1 MSENTK
7 PIKSSAKASGK
18 LHPAIPGIGSFLLMG
33 VGQAINKNWI
43 KALCFFL
50 IPVLVCVVEFSSSN
64 WGKYVK
70 LQQAD
75 SLVLKVAE
83 AENELQLIEEKL
95 NNATESEK
103 DKIAKQYDNAVK
115 RYENAVNQ
123 YETSAIVTHIS
134 QQVVDYGVE
143 AIDEE
148 ADYLGIDDE
157 EYDWAAMFGGEEDFA
172 EESEEDLAEEDWSEL
187 FDFGEGDEEDYYYEE
202 VVEYQYPRYDLS
214 PNGEKYIIRDFG
226 GFFTKGIW
234 GLITLGRV
242 VLDQEYAGKIMTLN
256 DYTSRW
262 LTADNSTVLLG
273 NGLIT
278 LVFVI
283 LYIMAWVLCIIDAI
297 KERKS
302 INETGESESFKDF
315 VKRLWSNAY
324 VYIMLM
330 PAFILILFF
339 TLIPFLYTF
348 IIAFTNYT
356 YRIKLGA
363 ALVEWAGFSAFGQA
377 ITDPEWLTIFAKVF
391 LWTVFWAFM
400 SSFTV
405 YSLGFVNALVIESPM
420 VKGKKFWR
428 IILILPWAIPGLIT
442 LMLFKNAFAKDG
454 LINQIL
460 YATGSMDGF
469 SSFLTNIG
477 LQGSVGPYLE
487 AMVEGEWKTDFA
499 PLLAQY
505 NISEEAIRTYLETG
519 SKELIPAGI
528 GADVLNMFRLRNFD
542 TPIFWFAPWY
552 NGNLAKACVIFVNLW
567 LGAPYHM
574 MMIIGCLAT
583 IPKDLYEAA
592 NIDGATGWQRFKA
605 ITLPSVLSA
614 TIPSLIMTFSFN
626 FNNFGAIYFL
636 TGGGPA
642 WNPSQVPD
650 TMRVLGSSLPGQTDI
665 LISWIYKLSFTKNS
679 EMFNVAAVYSIFIF
693 LIVGGFAVYSLLR
706 SKSFSEDGE

>member
-1 MSENTK
+1 MSNNTK
-7 PIKSSAKASGK
+7 PIESSAKASGK

-33 VGQAINKNWI
+33 VGQVINKNWI

-50 IPVLVCVVEFSSSN
+50 VPVLVCVVEFSSSN

-75 SLVLKVAE
+75 SLVRKVAE
-83 AENELQLIEEKL
+83 AENKLQLIEEKL

-134 QQVVDYGVE
+134 TQVVDYGE
-143 AIDEE
+143 FATIEEE

-157 EYDWAAMFGGEEDFA
+157 EMDWDSILGGEDVDWEA
-172 EESEEDLAEEDWSEL
+172 LLAGESEED
-187 FDFGEGDEEDYYYEE
+187 YEE
-202 VVEYQYPRYDLS
+202 EYVVEVPQYQYPRYNLS

-226 GFFTKGIW
+226 GFFTKGLW
-234 GLITLGRV
+234 GLVTLGRV

-283 LYIMAWVLCIIDAI
+283 LYIMAWVLCVVDAI
-297 KERKS
+297 KERKT
-302 INETGESESFKDF
+302 INETGVSESFKDF

-324 VYIMLM
+324 VYIMLL

-363 ALVEWAGFSAFGQA
+363 SLVQWAGFSAFGQA
-377 ITDPEWLTIFAKVF
+377 VADPEWLTIFVKVF

-405 YSLGFVNALVIESPM
+405 YSLGFVNAMVIESPM
-420 VKGKKFWR
+420 VKGKKIWR

-469 SSFLTNIG
+469 SNFLTSIG
-477 LQGSVGPYLE
+477 LQGSVGPYFE
-487 AMVEGEWKTDFA
+487 ACINGEWRMEFVDT
-499 PLLAQY
+499 LLAQY
-505 NISEEAIRTYLETG
+505 NLSADAVRTYLETG
-519 SKELIPAGI
+519 STSLLPAGFSTEI
-528 GADVLNMFRLRNFD
+528 LESFRLRNFD
-542 TPIFWFAPWY
+542 SPIFWFAPWY

-583 IPKDLYEAA
+583 IPRDLYEAA
-592 NIDGATGWQRFKA
+592 DIDGATGWQRFKA

-693 LIVGGFAVYSLLR
+693 LIVGGFAVYSLLQ

>member
-1 MSENTK
+1 MSNNTK
-7 PIKSSAKASGK
+7 PIESSAKASGK

-33 VGQAINKNWI
+33 VGQAINKSWI
-43 KALCFFL
+43 KAVCFFL
-50 IPVLVCVVEFSSSN
+50 VPVLVCVVEFSSSN
-64 WGKYVK
+64 WGKYIK
-70 LQQAD
+70 LQSGSMD
-75 SLVLKVAE
+75 E
-83 AENELQLIEEKL
+83 
-95 NNATESEK
+95 
-103 DKIAKQYDNAVK
+103 Y
-115 RYENAVNQ
+115 
-123 YETSAIVTHIS
+123 IS
-134 QQVVDYGVE
+134 TQVVDYGE
-143 AIDEE
+143 YATLDDE

-157 EYDWAAMFGGEEDFA
+157 EMDWASFFGGEEEYV
-172 EESEEDLAEEDWSEL
+172 EEEEDWSAFFEG
-187 FDFGEGDEEDYYYEE
+187 GEEYYDDEEYVADVPQYE
-202 VVEYQYPRYDLS
+202 YPRYDLS
-214 PNGEKYIIRDFG
+214 PNGERYVVRDFG
-226 GFFTKGIW
+226 GFFTKGLW
-234 GLITLGRV
+234 GLVTLGRV

-256 DYTSRW
+256 NYTSRW

-283 LYIMAWVLCIIDAI
+283 LYIMAWVLCVVDAV
-297 KERKS
+297 KERKT
-302 INETGESESFKDF
+302 INETGVSESFKDF
-315 VKRLWSNAY
+315 IKALWSNAY
-324 VYIMLM
+324 VYIMLL

-363 ALVEWAGFSAFGQA
+363 SLVQWAGFSAFGQA
-377 ITDPEWLTIFAKVF
+377 VTDPEWLAIFVKVF

-400 SSFTV
+400 ASFTV
-405 YSLGFVNALVIESPM
+405 YGLGFVNAMVIESPM
-420 VKGKKFWR
+420 VKGKKIWR

-454 LINQIL
+454 LLNQIL
-460 YATGSMDGF
+460 YATGSMDSF
-469 SSFLTNIG
+469 SKFLTNIG

-487 AMVEGEWKTDFA
+487 GLVSGEWRTDIE

-505 NISEEAIRTYLETG
+505 NISSEAIRAYLETG
-519 SKELIPAGI
+519 STSLLPAGI
-528 GADVLNMFRLRNFD
+528 SADVLSMFRLRNFD
-542 TPIFWFAPWY
+542 SPIFWFAPWY

-583 IPKDLYEAA
+583 IPRDLYEAA
-592 NIDGATGWQRFKA
+592 DIDGATGWQRFKA
-605 ITLPSVLSA
+605 ITLPSVLTA

-693 LIVGGFAVYSLLR
+693 LIVGGFAVYSLLQ

>member
-50 IPVLVCVVEFSSSN
+50 IPVLVLVVEFSSSN
-64 WGKYVK
+64 WGKYIK
-70 LQQAD
+70 MQSGSMD
-75 SLVLKVAE
+75 E
-83 AENELQLIEEKL
+83 
-95 NNATESEK
+95 
-103 DKIAKQYDNAVK
+103 Y
-115 RYENAVNQ
+115 
-123 YETSAIVTHIS
+123 IS
-134 QQVVDYGVE
+134 QQVVDYGE
-143 AIDEE
+143 YAAIDEE
-148 ADYLGIDDE
+148 ADYLGIEGEDDWSAFFGDEESSDE
-157 EYDWAAMFGGEEDFA
+157 EY
-172 EESEEDLAEEDWSEL
+172 AEEDWS
-187 FDFGEGDEEDYYYEE
+187 DFFETSDEEYYEDEYYEE
-202 VVEYQYPRYDLS
+202 EVPQYEYPRYDLS
-214 PNGEKYIIRDFG
+214 PNGEKYIVRDFG
-226 GFFTKGIW
+226 GFFTKGLW
-234 GLITLGRV
+234 GLVTLGRV
-242 VLDQEYAGKIMTLN
+242 VIDQEYAGKIMTLN
-256 DYTSRW
+256 NYTTRW

-283 LYIMAWVLCIIDAI
+283 LYIMAWVLCIVDAV

-302 INETGESESFKDF
+302 INETGVAESFKDF

-377 ITDPEWLTIFAKVF
+377 VTDPEWLSIFAKVF

-420 VKGKKFWR
+420 VKGKKIWR
-428 IILILPWAIPGLIT
+428 TILILPWAIPGLIT
-442 LMLFKNAFAKDG
+442 LMLFKNAFNKDG

-460 YATGSMDGF
+460 WATGSME
-469 SSFLTNIG
+469 SVSNFLYNIG
-477 LQGSVGPYLE
+477 LQG
-487 AMVEGEWKTDFA
+487 K
-499 PLLAQY
+499 
-505 NISEEAIRTYLETG
+505 
-519 SKELIPAGI
+519 
-528 GADVLNMFRLRNFD
+528 ADV
-542 TPIFWFAPWY
+542 PIFWFDPWY
-552 NGNLAKACVIFVNLW
+552 NGNLAKFCVIFVNLW

>member
-1 MSENTK
+1 MSNNTK
-7 PIKSSAKASGK
+7 PIESSAKASGK

-33 VGQAINKNWI
+33 VGQVINKSWI
-43 KALCFFL
+43 KAVCFFL
-50 IPVLVCVVEFSSSN
+50 VPVLVCVVEFSTSN
-64 WGKYVK
+64 WGKYIK
-70 LQQAD
+70 LQSGSMD
-75 SLVLKVAE
+75 E
-83 AENELQLIEEKL
+83 
-95 NNATESEK
+95 
-103 DKIAKQYDNAVK
+103 Y
-115 RYENAVNQ
+115 
-123 YETSAIVTHIS
+123 IS
-134 QQVVDYGVE
+134 TQVVDYGE
-143 AIDEE
+143 YATLDDE
-148 ADYLGIDDE
+148 ADYLGIEDE
-157 EYDWAAMFGGEEDFA
+157 EMDWASFFGGEEEYV
-172 EESEEDLAEEDWSEL
+172 EEEEDWEA
-187 FDFGEGDEEDYYYEE
+187 FFGEGEEEYYEE
-202 VVEYQYPRYDLS
+202 EYYEEEVPQYEYPRYDLS
-214 PNGEKYIIRDFG
+214 PNGEKYVVRDFG
-226 GFFTKGIW
+226 GFFTKGLW
-234 GLITLGRV
+234 GLVTLGRV

-256 DYTSRW
+256 NYTSRW

-283 LYIMAWVLCIIDAI
+283 LYIMAWVLCVVDAV
-297 KERKS
+297 KERKT
-302 INETGESESFKDF
+302 INETGKAESFKEF
-315 VKRLWSNAY
+315 IKALWSNAY
-324 VYIMLM
+324 VYIMLL

-363 ALVEWAGFSAFGQA
+363 SLVQWAGFSAFGQA
-377 ITDPEWLTIFAKVF
+377 VTDPEWLAIFVKVF

-400 SSFTV
+400 ASFTV
-405 YSLGFVNALVIESPM
+405 YGLGFVNAMVIESPM
-420 VKGKKFWR
+420 VKGKKIWR

-454 LINQIL
+454 LLNQIL
-460 YATGSMDGF
+460 YATGSMDSF
-469 SSFLTNIG
+469 SKFLTNIG

-487 AMVEGEWKTDFA
+487 GLVSGEWRTDIE

-505 NISEEAIRTYLETG
+505 NISSEAIRAYLETG
-519 SKELIPAGI
+519 STSLLPAGI
-528 GADVLNMFRLRNFD
+528 SADVLSLFRLRNFD
-542 TPIFWFAPWY
+542 SPIFWFAPWY

-583 IPKDLYEAA
+583 IPRDLYEAA
-592 NIDGATGWQRFKA
+592 DIDGATGWQRFKA
-605 ITLPSVLSA
+605 ITLPSVLTA

-693 LIVGGFAVYSLLR
+693 LIVGGFAVYSLLQ

>member
-1 MSENTK
+1 MSNNTK
-7 PIKSSAKASGK
+7 PIESSAKASGK

-33 VGQAINKNWI
+33 VGQVINKSWI
-43 KALCFFL
+43 KAVCFFL
-50 IPVLVCVVEFSSSN
+50 VPVLVCVVEFSSSN
-64 WGKYVK
+64 WGKYIK
-70 LQQAD
+70 LQSGSMD
-75 SLVLKVAE
+75 E
-83 AENELQLIEEKL
+83 
-95 NNATESEK
+95 
-103 DKIAKQYDNAVK
+103 Y
-115 RYENAVNQ
+115 
-123 YETSAIVTHIS
+123 IS
-134 QQVVDYGVE
+134 TQVVDYGE
-143 AIDEE
+143 YATLDDE

-157 EYDWAAMFGGEEDFA
+157 EMDWSSFFGGEEEYV
-172 EESEEDLAEEDWSEL
+172 EEEEDWEA
-187 FDFGEGDEEDYYYEE
+187 FFGEGEEEYYEE
-202 VVEYQYPRYDLS
+202 EYYEEEVPQYEYPRYDLS
-214 PNGEKYIIRDFG
+214 PNGEKYVVRDFG
-226 GFFTKGIW
+226 GFFTKGLW
-234 GLITLGRV
+234 GLVTLGRV

-256 DYTSRW
+256 NYTSRW

-283 LYIMAWVLCIIDAI
+283 LYIMAWVLCVIDAI

-302 INETGESESFKDF
+302 INETGLSESFKDF

-324 VYIMLM
+324 VYIMLL

-377 ITDPEWLTIFAKVF
+377 VTDPEWLTIFAKVF
-391 LWTVFWAFM
+391 MWTVFWAFM

-405 YSLGFVNALVIESPM
+405 YSLGFVNAMVIESPM
-420 VKGKKFWR
+420 VKGKKIWR

-442 LMLFKNAFAKDG
+442 LMLFKNAFNKDG

-460 YATGSMDGF
+460 WATGSME
-469 SSFLTNIG
+469 SVSNFLFNIG
-477 LQGSVGPYLE
+477 LQG
-487 AMVEGEWKTDFA
+487 K
-499 PLLAQY
+499 
-505 NISEEAIRTYLETG
+505 
-519 SKELIPAGI
+519 
-528 GADVLNMFRLRNFD
+528 ADQPIYWFD
-542 TPIFWFAPWY
+542 PWY

-583 IPKDLYEAA
+583 IPRDLYEAA
-592 NIDGATGWQRFKA
+592 DIDGATGWQRFKA
-605 ITLPSVLSA
+605 ITLPSVLTA

-693 LIVGGFAVYSLLR
+693 LIVGGFAVYSLLQ

>member
-1 MSENTK
+1 MSNNTK
-7 PIKSSAKASGK
+7 PIESSAKASGK

-33 VGQAINKNWI
+33 VGQAINKSWI
-43 KALCFFL
+43 KAVCFFL
-50 IPVLVCVVEFSSSN
+50 VPVLVCVVEFSSSN
-64 WGKYVK
+64 WGKYIK
-70 LQQAD
+70 LQSGSMD
-75 SLVLKVAE
+75 E
-83 AENELQLIEEKL
+83 
-95 NNATESEK
+95 
-103 DKIAKQYDNAVK
+103 Y
-115 RYENAVNQ
+115 
-123 YETSAIVTHIS
+123 IS
-134 QQVVDYGVE
+134 TQVVDYGE
-143 AIDEE
+143 YATLDDE

-157 EYDWAAMFGGEEDFA
+157 EMDWASFFGGEEEYV
-172 EESEEDLAEEDWSEL
+172 EEEEDWSAFFEG
-187 FDFGEGDEEDYYYEE
+187 GEEYYDDEEYVADVPQYE
-202 VVEYQYPRYDLS
+202 YPRYDLS
-214 PNGEKYIIRDFG
+214 PNGEKYVVRDFG
-226 GFFTKGIW
+226 GFFTKGLW
-234 GLITLGRV
+234 GLVTLGRV

-256 DYTSRW
+256 NYTSRW

-283 LYIMAWVLCIIDAI
+283 LYIMAWVLCVVDAV
-297 KERKS
+297 KERKT
-302 INETGESESFKDF
+302 INETGVSESFKDF
-315 VKRLWSNAY
+315 IKALWSNAY
-324 VYIMLM
+324 VYIMLL

-363 ALVEWAGFSAFGQA
+363 SLVQWAGFSAFGQA
-377 ITDPEWLTIFAKVF
+377 VTDPEWLAIFVKVF

-400 SSFTV
+400 ASFTV
-405 YSLGFVNALVIESPM
+405 YGLGFVNAMVIESPM
-420 VKGKKFWR
+420 VKGKKIWR

-454 LINQIL
+454 LLNQIL
-460 YATGSMDGF
+460 YATGSMDSF
-469 SSFLTNIG
+469 SKFLTNIG

-487 AMVEGEWKTDFA
+487 GLVSGEWRTDIE
-499 PLLAQY
+499 PLLVQY
-505 NISEEAIRTYLETG
+505 NISSEAIRAYLETG
-519 SKELIPAGI
+519 STSLLPAGI
-528 GADVLNMFRLRNFD
+528 SADVLSMFRLRNFD
-542 TPIFWFAPWY
+542 SPIFWFAPWY

-583 IPKDLYEAA
+583 IPRDLYEAA
-592 NIDGATGWQRFKA
+592 DIDGATGWQRFKA
-605 ITLPSVLSA
+605 ITLPSVLTA

-693 LIVGGFAVYSLLR
+693 LIVGGFAVYSLLQ

>member
-1 MSENTK
+1 MSNNTK
-7 PIKSSAKASGK
+7 PIESSAKASGK

-33 VGQAINKNWI
+33 VGQVINKSWI
-43 KALCFFL
+43 KAVCFFL
-50 IPVLVCVVEFSSSN
+50 VPVLVCVVEFSTSN
-64 WGKYVK
+64 WGKYIK
-70 LQQAD
+70 LQSGSMD
-75 SLVLKVAE
+75 E
-83 AENELQLIEEKL
+83 
-95 NNATESEK
+95 
-103 DKIAKQYDNAVK
+103 Y
-115 RYENAVNQ
+115 
-123 YETSAIVTHIS
+123 IS
-134 QQVVDYGVE
+134 TQVVDYGE
-143 AIDEE
+143 YATLDDE
-148 ADYLGIDDE
+148 ADYLGIDDDE
-157 EYDWAAMFGGEEDFA
+157 MDWSSFFGGEEEYV
-172 EESEEDLAEEDWSEL
+172 EEEEDWGA
-187 FDFGEGDEEDYYYEE
+187 FFGEGEEEYYDDEEWVEDVPQYE
-202 VVEYQYPRYDLS
+202 YPRYDLS
-214 PNGEKYIIRDFG
+214 PNGEKYVVRDFG
-226 GFFTKGIW
+226 GFFSKGLW
-234 GLITLGRV
+234 GLVTLGRV

-256 DYTSRW
+256 NYTSRW

-283 LYIMAWVLCIIDAI
+283 LYIMVWVLCVIDAI

-302 INETGESESFKDF
+302 INETGVAESFKDF

-324 VYIMLM
+324 VYIMLL
-330 PAFILILFF
+330 PAFVLILFF

-377 ITDPEWLTIFAKVF
+377 VTDPEWLTIFVKVF

-405 YSLGFVNALVIESPM
+405 YSLGFVNAMVIESPM
-420 VKGKKFWR
+420 VKGKKIWR

-442 LMLFKNAFAKDG
+442 LMLFKNAFNKDG

-460 YATGSMDGF
+460 WATGSMESF
-469 SSFLTNIG
+469 SNFLFNIG
-477 LQGSVGPYLE
+477 LQG
-487 AMVEGEWKTDFA
+487 K
-499 PLLAQY
+499 
-505 NISEEAIRTYLETG
+505 
-519 SKELIPAGI
+519 
-528 GADVLNMFRLRNFD
+528 ADQPIYWFD
-542 TPIFWFAPWY
+542 PWY

-583 IPKDLYEAA
+583 IPRDLYEAA
-592 NIDGATGWQRFKA
+592 DIDGATGWQRFKA
-605 ITLPSVLSA
+605 ITLPSVLTA

-693 LIVGGFAVYSLLR
+693 LIVGGFAVYSLLQ

>member
-1 MSENTK
+1 MSNNTK
-7 PIKSSAKASGK
+7 PIESSAKASGK

-50 IPVLVCVVEFSSSN
+50 VPVLVCVVEFSSSN

-123 YETSAIVTHIS
+123 YETSAILTHIS
-134 QQVVDYGVE
+134 NQVVDYGE
-143 AIDEE
+143 YATLDDE
-148 ADYLGIDDE
+148 ADYLGIEDEEMDWDFIFGGEEEFVEEEEDWEAFFGEGGEEYYDDE
-157 EYDWAAMFGGEEDFA
+157 EYV
-172 EESEEDLAEEDWSEL
+172 
-187 FDFGEGDEEDYYYEE
+187 EE
-202 VVEYQYPRYDLS
+202 VPQYEYPRYDLS

-226 GFFTKGIW
+226 GFFTKGLW
-234 GLITLGRV
+234 GLVTLGRV

-283 LYIMAWVLCIIDAI
+283 LYIMAWVLCVVDAI

-302 INETGESESFKDF
+302 INETGVSESFKDF

-324 VYIMLM
+324 VYIMLL

-363 ALVEWAGFSAFGQA
+363 SLVEWAGFSAFGQA
-377 ITDPEWLTIFAKVF
+377 VTDPEWLAIFVKVF

-400 SSFTV
+400 ASFTV
-405 YSLGFVNALVIESPM
+405 YALGFVNAMVIESPM
-420 VKGKKFWR
+420 VKGKKIWR

-454 LINQIL
+454 LLNQIL
-460 YATGSMDGF
+460 WQTGAMEGF
-469 SSFLTNIG
+469 SNFLFNIG
-477 LQGSVGPYLE
+477 LQG
-487 AMVEGEWKTDFA
+487 K
-499 PLLAQY
+499 
-505 NISEEAIRTYLETG
+505 
-519 SKELIPAGI
+519 
-528 GADVLNMFRLRNFD
+528 ADV
-542 TPIFWFAPWY
+542 PIFWFAPWY

-583 IPKDLYEAA
+583 IPRDLYEAA
-592 NIDGATGWQRFKA
+592 DIDGATGWQRFKS

-693 LIVGGFAVYSLLR
+693 LIVGGFAVYSLLQ

>member
-1 MSENTK
+1 MSNNTK
-7 PIKSSAKASGK
+7 PIESSAKASGK

-33 VGQAINKNWI
+33 VGQVINKSWI
-43 KALCFFL
+43 KAVCFFL
-50 IPVLVCVVEFSSSN
+50 VPVLVCVVEFSTSN
-64 WGKYVK
+64 WGKYIK
-70 LQQAD
+70 LQSGSMD
-75 SLVLKVAE
+75 E
-83 AENELQLIEEKL
+83 
-95 NNATESEK
+95 
-103 DKIAKQYDNAVK
+103 Y
-115 RYENAVNQ
+115 
-123 YETSAIVTHIS
+123 IS
-134 QQVVDYGVE
+134 TQVVDYGE
-143 AIDEE
+143 YATLEDE
-148 ADYLGIDDE
+148 ADYLGIEDE
-157 EYDWAAMFGGEEDFA
+157 EMDWASFFGGEEEYV
-172 EESEEDLAEEDWSEL
+172 EEEEDWEA
-187 FDFGEGDEEDYYYEE
+187 FFGEGGEEYYEDEEYVEE
-202 VVEYQYPRYDLS
+202 VPQYEYPRYDLS
-214 PNGEKYIIRDFG
+214 PNGEKYVVRDFG
-226 GFFTKGIW
+226 GFFTKGLW
-234 GLITLGRV
+234 GLVTLGRV

-256 DYTSRW
+256 NYTSRW

-283 LYIMAWVLCIIDAI
+283 LYIMTWVLCIIDAV
-297 KERKS
+297 KERKTF
-302 INETGESESFKDF
+302 NETGEVQKFKEF
-315 VKRLWSNAY
+315 IKALWSNAY
-324 VYIMLM
+324 VYIMLL

-363 ALVEWAGFSAFGQA
+363 SLVEWAGFSAFGQA
-377 ITDPEWLTIFAKVF
+377 VTDPEWLTIFVKVF

-405 YSLGFVNALVIESPM
+405 YSLGFVNAMVIESPM
-420 VKGKKFWR
+420 VKGKKIWR

-460 YATGSMDGF
+460 YATGTMDGF

-487 AMVEGEWKTDFA
+487 GNIAGEWRTDIE

-505 NISEEAIRTYLETG
+505 SLSAEAIRAYLETG
-519 SKELIPAGI
+519 STSLLPAGI
-528 GADVLNMFRLRNFD
+528 SADVLSMFRLRNFD
-542 TPIFWFAPWY
+542 SPIFWFAPWY

-583 IPKDLYEAA
+583 IPRDLYEAA
-592 NIDGATGWQRFKA
+592 DIDGATGWQRFKA
-605 ITLPSVLSA
+605 ITLPSVLAS

-693 LIVGGFAVYSLLR
+693 LIVGGFAVYSLLQ

>member
-50 IPVLVCVVEFSSSN
+50 IPVLVLVVEFSSSN
-64 WGKYVK
+64 WGKYIK
-70 LQQAD
+70 MQSGSMD
-75 SLVLKVAE
+75 E
-83 AENELQLIEEKL
+83 
-95 NNATESEK
+95 
-103 DKIAKQYDNAVK
+103 Y
-115 RYENAVNQ
+115 
-123 YETSAIVTHIS
+123 IS
-134 QQVVDYGVE
+134 QQVVDYGE
-143 AIDEE
+143 YAAIDEE
-148 ADYLGIDDE
+148 ADYLGIEGEDDWSAFFGDEESSDE
-157 EYDWAAMFGGEEDFA
+157 EY
-172 EESEEDLAEEDWSEL
+172 AEEDWS
-187 FDFGEGDEEDYYYEE
+187 DFFETSDEEYYEE
-202 VVEYQYPRYDLS
+202 EYYEEEVPQYEYPRYDLS
-214 PNGEKYIIRDFG
+214 PNGEKYVVRDFG
-226 GFFTKGIW
+226 GFFTKGLW
-234 GLITLGRV
+234 GLVTLGRV
-242 VLDQEYAGKIMTLN
+242 VIDQEYAGKIMTLN
-256 DYTSRW
+256 NYTTRW

-283 LYIMAWVLCIIDAI
+283 LYIMAWVLCIVDAV

-302 INETGESESFKDF
+302 INETGVAESFKDF

-377 ITDPEWLTIFAKVF
+377 VTDPEWLSIFAKVF

-420 VKGKKFWR
+420 VKGKKIWR
-428 IILILPWAIPGLIT
+428 TILILPWAIPGLIT
-442 LMLFKNAFAKDG
+442 LMLFKNAFNKDG

-460 YATGSMDGF
+460 WATGSME
-469 SSFLTNIG
+469 SVSNFLYNIG
-477 LQGSVGPYLE
+477 LQG
-487 AMVEGEWKTDFA
+487 K
-499 PLLAQY
+499 
-505 NISEEAIRTYLETG
+505 
-519 SKELIPAGI
+519 
-528 GADVLNMFRLRNFD
+528 ADV
-542 TPIFWFAPWY
+542 PIFWFDPWY
-552 NGNLAKACVIFVNLW
+552 NGNLAKFCVIFVNLW

>member
-1 MSENTK
+1 MSNNTK
-7 PIKSSAKASGK
+7 PIESSAKASGK

-33 VGQAINKNWI
+33 VGQAINKSWI
-43 KALCFFL
+43 KAVCFFL
-50 IPVLVCVVEFSSSN
+50 VPVLVCVVEFSSSN
-64 WGKYVK
+64 WGKYIK
-70 LQQAD
+70 LQSGSMD
-75 SLVLKVAE
+75 E
-83 AENELQLIEEKL
+83 
-95 NNATESEK
+95 
-103 DKIAKQYDNAVK
+103 Y
-115 RYENAVNQ
+115 
-123 YETSAIVTHIS
+123 IS
-134 QQVVDYGVE
+134 TQVVDYGE
-143 AIDEE
+143 YATLDDE

-157 EYDWAAMFGGEEDFA
+157 EMDWSSFFGGEEEYV
-172 EESEEDLAEEDWSEL
+172 EEEEDWSAFFEG
-187 FDFGEGDEEDYYYEE
+187 GEEYYDDEEYVADVPQYE
-202 VVEYQYPRYDLS
+202 YPRYDLS
-214 PNGEKYIIRDFG
+214 PNGEKYVVRDFG
-226 GFFTKGIW
+226 GFFTKGLW
-234 GLITLGRV
+234 GLVTLGRV

-256 DYTSRW
+256 NYTSRW

-283 LYIMAWVLCIIDAI
+283 LYIMAWVLCVVDAV
-297 KERKS
+297 KERKT
-302 INETGESESFKDF
+302 INETGVSESFKDF
-315 VKRLWSNAY
+315 IKALWSNAY
-324 VYIMLM
+324 VYIMLL

-363 ALVEWAGFSAFGQA
+363 SLVQWAGFSAFGQA
-377 ITDPEWLTIFAKVF
+377 VTDPEWLAIFVKVF

-400 SSFTV
+400 ASFTV
-405 YSLGFVNALVIESPM
+405 YGLGFVNAMVIESPM
-420 VKGKKFWR
+420 VKGKKIWR

-454 LINQIL
+454 LLNQIL
-460 YATGSMDGF
+460 YATGSMDSF
-469 SSFLTNIG
+469 SKFLTNIG

-487 AMVEGEWKTDFA
+487 GLVSGEWRTDIE

-505 NISEEAIRTYLETG
+505 NISSEAIRAYLETG
-519 SKELIPAGI
+519 STSLLPAGI
-528 GADVLNMFRLRNFD
+528 SADVLSMFRLRNFD
-542 TPIFWFAPWY
+542 SPIFWFAPWY

-583 IPKDLYEAA
+583 IPRDLYEAA
-592 NIDGATGWQRFKA
+592 DIDGATGWQRFKA
-605 ITLPSVLSA
+605 ITLPSVLTA

-693 LIVGGFAVYSLLR
+693 LIVGGFAVYSLLQ

>member
-1 MSENTK
+1 MSNNTK
-7 PIKSSAKASGK
+7 PIESSAKASGK

-33 VGQAINKNWI
+33 VGQAINKSWI
-43 KALCFFL
+43 KAVCFFL
-50 IPVLVCVVEFSSSN
+50 VPVLVCVVEFSSSN
-64 WGKYVK
+64 WGKYIK
-70 LQQAD
+70 LQSGSMD
-75 SLVLKVAE
+75 E
-83 AENELQLIEEKL
+83 
-95 NNATESEK
+95 
-103 DKIAKQYDNAVK
+103 Y
-115 RYENAVNQ
+115 
-123 YETSAIVTHIS
+123 IS
-134 QQVVDYGVE
+134 TQVVDYGE
-143 AIDEE
+143 YATLDDE

-157 EYDWAAMFGGEEDFA
+157 EMDWASFFGGEEEYV
-172 EESEEDLAEEDWSEL
+172 EEEEDWSAFFEG
-187 FDFGEGDEEDYYYEE
+187 GEEYYDDEEYVADVPQYE
-202 VVEYQYPRYDLS
+202 YPRYDLS
-214 PNGEKYIIRDFG
+214 PNGEKYVVRDFG
-226 GFFTKGIW
+226 GFFTKGLW
-234 GLITLGRV
+234 GLVTLGRV

-256 DYTSRW
+256 NYTSRW

-283 LYIMAWVLCIIDAI
+283 LYIMAWVLCVVDAV
-297 KERKS
+297 KERKT
-302 INETGESESFKDF
+302 INETGVSESFKDF
-315 VKRLWSNAY
+315 IKALWSNAY
-324 VYIMLM
+324 VYIMLL

-363 ALVEWAGFSAFGQA
+363 SLVQWAGFSAFGQA
-377 ITDPEWLTIFAKVF
+377 VTDPEWLAIFVKVF

-400 SSFTV
+400 ASFTV
-405 YSLGFVNALVIESPM
+405 YGLGFVNAMVIESPM
-420 VKGKKFWR
+420 VKGKKIWR

-454 LINQIL
+454 LLNQIL
-460 YATGSMDGF
+460 YATGSMDSF
-469 SSFLTNIG
+469 SKFLTNIG

-487 AMVEGEWKTDFA
+487 GLVSGEWRTDIE

-505 NISEEAIRTYLETG
+505 NISSEAIRAYLETG
-519 SKELIPAGI
+519 STSLLPAGI
-528 GADVLNMFRLRNFD
+528 SADVLSMFRLRNFD
-542 TPIFWFAPWY
+542 SPIFWFAPWY

-583 IPKDLYEAA
+583 IPRDLYEAA
-592 NIDGATGWQRFKA
+592 DIDGATGWQRFKA
-605 ITLPSVLSA
+605 ITLPSVLTA

-693 LIVGGFAVYSLLR
+693 LIVGGFAVYSLLQ

>member
-1 MSENTK
+1 MSNNTK
-7 PIKSSAKASGK
+7 PIESSAKASGK

-33 VGQAINKNWI
+33 VGQVINKSWI
-43 KALCFFL
+43 KAVCFFL
-50 IPVLVCVVEFSSSN
+50 VPVLVCVVEFSSSN
-64 WGKYVK
+64 WGKYIK
-70 LQQAD
+70 LQSGSMD
-75 SLVLKVAE
+75 E
-83 AENELQLIEEKL
+83 
-95 NNATESEK
+95 
-103 DKIAKQYDNAVK
+103 Y
-115 RYENAVNQ
+115 
-123 YETSAIVTHIS
+123 IS
-134 QQVVDYGVE
+134 TQVVDYGE
-143 AIDEE
+143 YATLDDE
-148 ADYLGIDDE
+148 ADYLGIEDE
-157 EYDWAAMFGGEEDFA
+157 EMDWASFFGGEEEYV
-172 EESEEDLAEEDWSEL
+172 EEEEDWEA
-187 FDFGEGDEEDYYYEE
+187 FFGEGGEEYYEE
-202 VVEYQYPRYDLS
+202 EYVEEEYVEEVPQYEYPRYDLS
-214 PNGEKYIIRDFG
+214 PNGEKYVVRDFG
-226 GFFTKGIW
+226 GFFTKGLW
-234 GLITLGRV
+234 GLVTLGRV

-256 DYTSRW
+256 NYTSRW

-283 LYIMAWVLCIIDAI
+283 LYIMAWVLCVVDAV
-297 KERKS
+297 KERKI
-302 INETGESESFKDF
+302 INETGKAESFKDF
-315 VKRLWSNAY
+315 IKALWSNAY
-324 VYIMLM
+324 VYIMLL

-363 ALVEWAGFSAFGQA
+363 SLVEWAGFSAFGQA
-377 ITDPEWLTIFAKVF
+377 VTDPEWLAIFVKVF

-400 SSFTV
+400 ASFTV
-405 YSLGFVNALVIESPM
+405 YALGFVNAMVIESPM
-420 VKGKKFWR
+420 VKGKKIWR

-454 LINQIL
+454 LLNQIL
-460 YATGSMDGF
+460 WQTGAMEGF
-469 SSFLTNIG
+469 SNFLFNIG
-477 LQGSVGPYLE
+477 LQG
-487 AMVEGEWKTDFA
+487 K
-499 PLLAQY
+499 
-505 NISEEAIRTYLETG
+505 
-519 SKELIPAGI
+519 
-528 GADVLNMFRLRNFD
+528 ADV
-542 TPIFWFAPWY
+542 PIFWFAPWY

-583 IPKDLYEAA
+583 IPRDLYEAA
-592 NIDGATGWQRFKA
+592 DIDGATGWQRFKS

-693 LIVGGFAVYSLLR
+693 LIVGGFAVYSLLQ

>member
-7 PIKSSAKASGK
+7 PIKSSAKSSGK

-50 IPVLVCVVEFSSSN
+50 VPVLVCVVEFSSSN
-64 WGKYVK
+64 WGKYIK
-70 LQQAD
+70 LQSGSMD
-75 SLVLKVAE
+75 E
-83 AENELQLIEEKL
+83 
-95 NNATESEK
+95 
-103 DKIAKQYDNAVK
+103 Y
-115 RYENAVNQ
+115 
-123 YETSAIVTHIS
+123 IS
-134 QQVVDYGVE
+134 TQVVDYGE
-143 AIDEE
+143 YATIEEE

-157 EYDWAAMFGGEEDFA
+157 EMDWASFFGEEEYV
-172 EESEEDLAEEDWSEL
+172 EEEEDWEA
-187 FDFGEGDEEDYYYEE
+187 FFETGDEYYEE
-202 VVEYQYPRYDLS
+202 EYEEEYVEEVPQYEYPRYDLS
-214 PNGEKYIIRDFG
+214 PNGEKYIVRDFG

-234 GLITLGRV
+234 GLFSLGRV

-256 DYTSRW
+256 NYTSRW

-283 LYIMAWVLCIIDAI
+283 LYIMTWVLCVIDAI

-324 VYIMLM
+324 VYIMLL

-363 ALVEWAGFSAFGQA
+363 SLVEWAGFSAFGQA
-377 ITDPEWLTIFAKVF
+377 ITDPEWLTIFVKVF

-405 YSLGFVNALVIESPM
+405 YSLGFVNAMVIESPM
-420 VKGKKFWR
+420 VKGKKIWR

-469 SSFLTNIG
+469 SNFLTNIG
-477 LQGSVGPYLE
+477 LQGSVGPYFE
-487 AMVEGEWKTDFA
+487 ACIDGEWRMEFVDT
-499 PLLAQY
+499 LLAQY
-505 NISEEAIRTYLETG
+505 NLSADAVRTYLETG
-519 SKELIPAGI
+519 STSLLPAGFSTEI
-528 GADVLNMFRLRNFD
+528 LESFRLRNFD
-542 TPIFWFAPWY
+542 SPIFWFAPWY

-583 IPKDLYEAA
+583 IPRDLYEAA
-592 NIDGATGWQRFKA
+592 DIDGATGWQRFKA
-605 ITLPSVLSA
+605 ITLPSVLTA

-693 LIVGGFAVYSLLR
+693 LIVGGFAVYSLLQ